1 MHSRKSPPRIR
12 TTTSTKRR
20 SSTWVMAA
28 HQIICSVSYEPRSG
42 IKTASRFA
50 GSGGSLAFCPSA
62 RRRKPQSQRHEVNAP
77 MNKDA
82 VATELLDALEHRS
95 IIEPFTRRDRLF
107 DNRVAYEISAE
118 ILRRRRARGEKP
130 IGRKIGFTN
139 RLIWDEYGVSAP
151 MWGPVYDSTVTFL
164 DRPIAHGSI
173 GHLSQP
179 RIEPEIILHFRDSPG

>member
-1 MHSRKSPPRIR
+1 
-12 TTTSTKRR
+12 
-20 SSTWVMAA
+20 
-28 HQIICSVSYEPRSG
+28 
-42 IKTASRFA
+42 
-50 GSGGSLAFCPSA
+50 
-62 RRRKPQSQRHEVNAP
+62 

-139 RLIWDEYGVSAP
+139 RLIWDEYGV
-151 MWGPVYDSTVTFL
+151 
-164 DRPIAHGSI
+164 
-173 GHLSQP
+173 
-179 RIEPEIILHFRDSPG
+179 